1 MDLEAAKNRLFVALG
16 GELHDERTLN
26 AMERIPREA
35 FIPPGRLHAAYDDI
49 PIPIGEGQTISQPFI
64 VALMISSLQVQPKN
78 KVLDV
83 GTGSGYQAAILS
95 HLTNEVITVERS
107 PVLAKRAKH
116 TLHNLGFYNVN
127 VLPAG
132 EVLGCPEKA
141 PFDAIVVGA
150 GAPRLPQEL
159 LDQITI
165 GGRLVIP
172 IGSRSEQELVKVV
185 RNREGYSIHK
195 LGGCRFV
202 PLIGK
207 GAWKDH

>member
-1 MDLEAAKNRLFVALG
+1 MDLEAAKTRLFVALG
-16 GELHDERTLN
+16 RELRDERTLN

-35 FIPPGRLHAAYDDI
+35 FIPPGRRHASYDDI
-49 PIPIGEGQTISQPFI
+49 AIPIGEGQTISQPFI
-64 VALMISSLQVQPKN
+64 VALMISSLQVQPKD

-95 HLTNEVITVERS
+95 RLANEVITVERA
-107 PVLAKRAKH
+107 PVLFKKAKR

-141 PFDAIVVGA
+141 PFNAIVVGA
-150 GAPRLPQEL
+150 GAPRIPQEL

-185 RNREGYSIHK
+185 RKKEGYSIHI
-195 LGGCRFV
+195 LVGCRFV
-202 PLIGK
+202 PLIGR
-207 GAWKDH
+207 GAWTDN